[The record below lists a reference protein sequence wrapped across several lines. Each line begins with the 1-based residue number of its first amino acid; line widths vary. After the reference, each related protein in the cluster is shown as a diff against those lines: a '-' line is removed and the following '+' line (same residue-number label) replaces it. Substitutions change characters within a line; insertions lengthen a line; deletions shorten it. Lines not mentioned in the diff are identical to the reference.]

1 MGGSEGVMQVAD
13 YGEIQFETWL
23 NSSYGTISPNR
34 NHTNE
39 TINAFRIS
47 SSGDIDGRNW
57 IFTTG
62 SYGIWKNMLPNSFK
76 KWWLRSPDT
85 NVFDASD
92 CAWNVRHF
100 GDVDY
105 YNGVWDS
112 YGRTSSRRAR
122 VILSV
127 RFSSLFP
134 VTPASTMVVLI
145 LSTFPTG
152 LSA

>member
-62 SYGIWKNMLPNSFK
+62 SYGHLT
-76 KWWLRSPDT
+76 R
-85 NVFDASD
+85 
-92 CAWNVRHF
+92 
-100 GDVDY
+100 
-105 YNGVWDS
+105 
-112 YGRTSSRRAR
+112 
-122 VILSV
+122 
-127 RFSSLFP
+127 
-134 VTPASTMVVLI
+134 
-145 LSTFPTG
+145 
-152 LSA
+152 

>member
-23 NSSYGTISPNR
+23 NSSYG
-34 NHTNE
+34 
-39 TINAFRIS
+39 
-47 SSGDIDGRNW
+47 
-57 IFTTG
+57 
-62 SYGIWKNMLPNSFK
+62 IWKNMLPNSFK
-76 KWWLRSPDT
+76 KWWLRSPGT
-85 NVFDASD
+85 NIYDVSY
-92 CAWNVRHF
+92 AW
-100 GDVDY
+100 DVISS
-105 YNGVWDS
+105 GVVDVGGNRVGIS

>member
-1 MGGSEGVMQVAD
+1 MYNSNVSGAWYVWSDGDAYDDLYVYYSYGRNDRRTRVIPLARTWSILMEMPALTTTMSHVPTVKSPDTYMGGSEGVMQVAD

-62 SYGIWKNMLPNSFK
+62 SYGI
-76 KWWLRSPDT
+76 
-85 NVFDASD
+85 
-92 CAWNVRHF
+92 
-100 GDVDY
+100 
-105 YNGVWDS
+105 
-112 YGRTSSRRAR
+112 
-122 VILSV
+122 
-127 RFSSLFP
+127 
-134 VTPASTMVVLI
+134 
-145 LSTFPTG
+145 
-152 LSA
+152 

>member
-76 KWWLRSPDT
+76 KWWLRSPGT
-85 NVFDASD
+85 NIYDVSY
-92 CAWNVRHF
+92 AW
-100 GDVDY
+100 DVISS
-105 YNGVWDS
+105 GVVDVGGNRVGIS